1 MQDIA
6 LIGRAR
12 SGKDTVAARL
22 VTKGFTR
29 VAFAD
34 PLKAAALNINPYVPT
49 TYGVTVRLQSL
60 IADVGWEYAKD
71 NYPEVRRLLQYTGQT
86 VRDIDRGF
94 WVRAALATIADIWS
108 PVVVSDVRYPNEAD
122 ALRSAGF
129 RLVRII
135 RTTAGP
141 LPGGASR
148 HSSETALDRYRYP
161 ADDVIRNNGTLE
173 DLYAQVD
180 ALNA

>member
-34 PLKAAALNINPYVPT
+34 PLKAAALNINPFVPT
-49 TYGVTVRLQSL
+49 GYGVTVRLQSL

-71 NYPEVRRLLQYTGQT
+71 NYPEVRRLLQHTGQT

-94 WVRAALATIADIWS
+94 WVRAALDTIADIWS

-122 ALRSAGF
+122 ALAQRGF
-129 RLVRII
+129 LLVRIT
-135 RTTAGP
+135 RPDAGRMVD
-141 LPGGASR
+141 GASA
-148 HSSETALDRYRYP
+148 HSSETALDGYP
-161 ADDVIRNNGTLE
+161 ADVTITNDGSLA
-173 DLYAQVD
+173 DLYAQAD
-180 ALNA
+180 LLTMLD